1 MKFDLEERTDMKTDP
16 EKAAVDMRMGR
27 NPDTSRMFERKD
39 WPTRTQVQGFLG
51 RRTFTERRRSNKD
64 LRCWKT
70 WPATLVF
77 NIPICHDSHCL
88 CDLSYDRKLFNS
100 QFSDGERNA
109 HYFAIPH
116 ASRDRKTTLVTKL
129 SSFLERGDC
138 HR

>member
-1 MKFDLEERTDMKTDP
+1 MKFDLEERTGMKTDP

-27 NPDTSRMFERKD
+27 NPDTSRIFERKD

-77 NIPICHDSHCL
+77 NTPFAMTLTACVTSRMTENYL
-88 CDLSYDRKLFNS
+88 TLSLVMVKEML
-100 QFSDGERNA
+100 
-109 HYFAIPH
+109 
-116 ASRDRKTTLVTKL
+116 TTLL
-129 SSFLERGDC
+129 FLTLPEIEKQLWSLNFR
-138 HR
+138 HS

>member
-51 RRTFTERRRSNKD
+51 RRAFTERRRSNKD

-77 NIPICHDSHCL
+77 NTPFAMTLTARVTSRMTENYL
-88 CDLSYDRKLFNS
+88 TLSVLIVKEML
-100 QFSDGERNA
+100 
-109 HYFAIPH
+109 
-116 ASRDRKTTLVTKL
+116 TTLL
-129 SSFLERGDC
+129 FLTFPEIEKQLR
-138 HR
+138 

>member
-1 MKFDLEERTDMKTDP
+1 MKFDLEERTGMKTDP

-77 NIPICHDSHCL
+77 NTPFAMTLTACVTSRMTENYFT
-88 CDLSYDRKLFNS
+88 LSLVMAKEML
-100 QFSDGERNA
+100 
-109 HYFAIPH
+109 
-116 ASRDRKTTLVTKL
+116 TTLL
-129 SSFLERGDC
+129 FLTLPEIEKQLWSLNFR
-138 HR
+138 HS

>member
-1 MKFDLEERTDMKTDP
+1 MKFDLEERTGMKTDP

-77 NIPICHDSHCL
+77 NTPFAMTLTARVTSRMTENYL
-88 CDLSYDRKLFNS
+88 TLSVVIVKEML
-100 QFSDGERNA
+100 
-109 HYFAIPH
+109 
-116 ASRDRKTTLVTKL
+116 TTLL
-129 SSFLERGDC
+129 FLTFPEIEKQLR
-138 HR
+138 

>member
-1 MKFDLEERTDMKTDP
+1 MKFDLEERTGMKTDP

-77 NIPICHDSHCL
+77 NTPFAMTFTACVTSRMTENYL
-88 CDLSYDRKLFNS
+88 TLSLVMVKEML
-100 QFSDGERNA
+100 
-109 HYFAIPH
+109 
-116 ASRDRKTTLVTKL
+116 TTLL
-129 SSFLERGDC
+129 FLTLPEIEKQLW
-138 HR
+138 